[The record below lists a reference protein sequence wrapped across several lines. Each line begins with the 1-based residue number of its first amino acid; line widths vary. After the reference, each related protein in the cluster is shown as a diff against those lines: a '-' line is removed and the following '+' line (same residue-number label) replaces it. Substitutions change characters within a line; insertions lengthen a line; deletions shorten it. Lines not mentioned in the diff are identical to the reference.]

1 MGSLLPTLRS
11 RPAAAAPVPV
21 PVPVPVPAEGRADFS
36 EDFWRGWVADLS
48 DAELATLHAIVEEQQ
63 AKKVVP
69 KAKAKAAPTLAELDE
84 WGNRPTEEKRRLMQ
98 EARRVMEGNR
108 ASASAVADAIV
119 YIPATGARFHSR
131 PRCGNMKTAQP
142 VTLACVEARGYTRCG
157 SCW

>member
-1 MGSLLPTLRS
+1 M
-11 RPAAAAPVPV
+11 PVPV
-21 PVPVPVPAEGRADFS
+21 EGLGPAEGRADFS

-84 WGNRPTEEKRRLMQ
+84 WGNRPTTEKRRLMQ

-131 PRCGNMKTAQP
+131 PRCGNMATP
-142 VTLACVEARGYTRCG
+142 REVTRASAETMGYTRCG
-157 SCW
+157 NCWQHRVR